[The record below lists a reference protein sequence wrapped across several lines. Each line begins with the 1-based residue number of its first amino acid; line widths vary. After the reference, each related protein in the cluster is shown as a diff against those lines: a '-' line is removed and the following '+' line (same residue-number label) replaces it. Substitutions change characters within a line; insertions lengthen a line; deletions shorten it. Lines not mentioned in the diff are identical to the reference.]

1 MPLSSHEL
9 ASQKLTSKIIS
20 LDTELMAK
28 INGKK
33 IHVNEIYQIYRQ
45 RLSLYDKALTMPLT
59 EFDRLLLN
67 SKKANVIME
76 LTLFRFRQIVEVEIS
91 QVNSRVEELEI
102 QITSLKEKIQSW

>member
-1 MPLSSHEL
+1 MPLS
-9 ASQKLTSKIIS
+9 
-20 LDTELMAK
+20 
-28 INGKK
+28 
-33 IHVNEIYQIYRQ
+33 EI
-45 RLSLYDKALTMPLT
+45 
-59 EFDRLLLN
+59 DRLLLN